1 MLNDRI
7 ETEMTTTTFVVP
19 GMTCGHCKGAVT
31 DELSKIIGVTKV
43 DVDLDTK
50 KVNIESDAAVDW
62 QIIVDA
68 IDEAGFEA
76 VKS

>member
-1 MLNDRI
+1 
-7 ETEMTTTTFVVP
+7 MTTTTFLVP
-19 GMTCGHCKGAVT
+19 GMTCGHCTSAVT
-31 DELSKIIGVTKV
+31 DELSKINGVTKV
-43 DVDLDTK
+43 DVDLESK

-62 QIIVDA
+62 QIIVEA

>member
-1 MLNDRI
+1 
-7 ETEMTTTTFVVP
+7 MTTTTFLVP

-31 DELSKIIGVTKV
+31 DELSEINGVTKV

-50 KVNIESDAAVDW
+50 KVILESDVAVEW
-62 QIIVDA
+62 QIIVEA

>member
-1 MLNDRI
+1 
-7 ETEMTTTTFVVP
+7 MTTTTFLVP
-19 GMTCGHCKGAVT
+19 GMTCGHCQGAVT
-31 DELSKIIGVTKV
+31 DELSKINGVTAV

-50 KVNIESDAAVDW
+50 KVSFESDAAVEW
-62 QIIVDA
+62 QTIVDA

>member
-1 MLNDRI
+1 
-7 ETEMTTTTFVVP
+7 MTTTTFLVP
-19 GMTCGHCKGAVT
+19 GMTCGHCQGAVT
-31 DELSKIIGVTKV
+31 DELFKINGVTAV

-50 KVNIESDAAVDW
+50 KVSFESDGAVEW

>member
-1 MLNDRI
+1 
-7 ETEMTTTTFVVP
+7 MTTTIFQVT
-19 GMTCGHCKGAVT
+19 GMTCGHCTGAVT
-31 DELSKIIGVTKV
+31 DELSKINGVTAV
-43 DVDLDTK
+43 DIDLETK
-50 KVNIESDAAVDW
+50 KVSLESDAAVEW

>member
-1 MLNDRI
+1 
-7 ETEMTTTTFVVP
+7 MTTTTFLVP
-19 GMTCGHCKGAVT
+19 GMTCGHCQGAVT
-31 DELSKIIGVTKV
+31 DELSKINGVTAV

-50 KVNIESDAAVDW
+50 KVSFESDAAVEW
-62 QIIVDA
+62 QTIVDS

>member
-1 MLNDRI
+1 
-7 ETEMTTTTFVVP
+7 MTIIVFQVP

-31 DELSKIIGVTKV
+31 DELSKINGVTKV
-43 DVDLDTK
+43 DVDLDS
-50 KVNIESDAAVDW
+50 KVVSVESSAAIEW
-62 QIIVDA
+62 QAIADA

>member
-1 MLNDRI
+1 
-7 ETEMTTTTFVVP
+7 MTTTTFLVP
-19 GMTCGHCKGAVT
+19 GMTCGHCQGAVT
-31 DELSKIIGVTKV
+31 DELSKINGVTAV

-50 KVNIESDAAVDW
+50 KVSFESDGAVEW

>member
-1 MLNDRI
+1 
-7 ETEMTTTTFVVP
+7 MTTTTFLVP

-31 DELSKIIGVTKV
+31 DELSKINGVTNV

-50 KVNIESDAAVDW
+50 KVIFESDVAVEW
-62 QIIVDA
+62 QIIVEA